1 MRFLTALT
9 ILLFLFSI
17 THAVDCV
24 TDATSI
30 VLSEQGTLVTAVI
43 VLTMLIIIIAYLV
56 GTVTGNVNFIVFAKD
71 EAWHFGFSIVLLVM
85 FSTLLLLSCS
95 AVDFFYQTTLEE
107 LETTNCYSSSAE
119 MSDVSIC
126 YLEMAKRDA
135 EKMAENS
142 IDKYIDKLMS
152 STFTFTLSIPLF
164 NSVTS
169 AAGAWRRVDANQY
182 DTVLNMFIFPSL
194 ISLNM
199 QGLFLRF
206 ISSTVVYWLLPAAF
220 VFRIFIPTRQMGNLL
235 IALAIGLY
243 IIVPFIYTFN
253 LAMYDVV
260 GDDECSYYYA
270 QGIIDDAVFGGCG
283 RTGNFWD
290 VARLL
295 PQAFFLPNL
304 AIALL
309 ITFLVGVNKA
319 LRVIG

>member
-1 MRFLTALT
+1 MRYS
-9 ILLFLFSI
+9 ILFSLLMLLSVSQ
-17 THAVDCV
+17 ALDCV
-24 TDATSI
+24 ENATDI
-30 VLSEQGTLVTAVI
+30 VLSEQGTLIIAVI
-43 VLTMLIIIIAYLV
+43 IFTMLIIIVAYVV
-56 GTVTGNVNFIVFAKD
+56 GIVTGNVNFTVFAKD
-71 EAWHFGFSIVLLVM
+71 EAWHFGFSII
-85 FSTLLLLSCS
+85 LLLLFSTILLISCS
-95 AVDFFYQTTLEE
+95 AVDFFYKTTLEE
-107 LETTNCYSSSAE
+107 VGTVNCYTISAE
-119 MSDVSIC
+119 MTDVSMC
-126 YLEMAKRDA
+126 YIEMAKRDA

-152 STFTFTLSIPLF
+152 STFTVTISIPLF

-182 DTVLNMFIFPSL
+182 DTVLNMFLFPAL

-199 QGLFLRF
+199 QQLFLGF
-206 ISSTVVYWLLPAAF
+206 ISSTIVYWLLPAAF
-220 VFRIFIPTRQMGNLL
+220 VFRIFIPTRQMGNIL
-235 IALAIGLY
+235 IALSIGLY
-243 IIVPFIYTFN
+243 VLVPFIYTFN
-253 LAMYDVV
+253 LAMYDVI
-260 GDDECSYYYA
+260 GDGECAYYQA

-304 AIALL
+304 AIALV